1 MYCVNVAIIHAAR
14 TGASSPHGEITT
26 RSDPTIKDKVIPFLI
41 ESTAIAA

>member
-1 MYCVNVAIIHAAR
+1 MYCVNVATIHAAR

-26 RSDPTIKDKVIPFLI
+26 RIDPTMNDKMIPFLI